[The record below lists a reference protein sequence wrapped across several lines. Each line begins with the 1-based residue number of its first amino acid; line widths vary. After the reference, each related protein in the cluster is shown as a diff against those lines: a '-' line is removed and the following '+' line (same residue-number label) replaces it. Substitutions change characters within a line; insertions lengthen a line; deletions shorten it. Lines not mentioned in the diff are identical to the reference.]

1 MVFRRKADPGDLARP
16 TVPTTGP
23 TTGPMRVMSVEKA
36 TGPQRI
42 VRPAP
47 PPYDLEA
54 QLTAQGWLPPAQA
67 SFLMQ
72 QLASLR
78 KLLDD
83 MRWRSHPDDGH
94 MR

>member
-1 MVFRRKADPGDLARP
+1 
-16 TVPTTGP
+16 
-23 TTGPMRVMSVEKA
+23 MSVEEA
-36 TGPQRI
+36 SGPHRI

-47 PPYDLEA
+47 PPDDLGA

-72 QLASLR
+72 QIASLR
-78 KLLDD
+78 ELLDE
-83 MRWRSHPDDGH
+83 MRWRSHPGDGH